1 MSEDSL
7 TLSCRYCGVTVRTAD
22 AHDIETPVGPVS
34 LCQHCLPVQR
44 WTDYYQAGGSDA

>member
-22 AHDIETPVGPVS
+22 AHDVETPVGPVS
-34 LCQHCLPVQR
+34 LCQHCLPATV
-44 WTDYYQAGGSDA
+44 WTDYLQGSDSDA